1 MTTTRG
7 LAKGI
12 KRPDFFVMQQI
23 QRQLSSDLAWIV
35 CGIFLIS
42 VIESEKI
49 MGPSPITV
57 YSVIYECVSAF
68 ANVGASL
75 GYPDTSTSQSA
86 QYHTL
91 SKLIVILLM
100 YRGRHRGKS
109 RKQYDK
115 QLKIANTSTNIYIAI
130 TGLPAAID
138 RAVLLPSDQWHEKE
152 QEDLQLKRRNT
163 GASLSLPARGNST
176 AVFYRSRTM

>member
-35 CGIFLIS
+35 IGIFLIC
-42 VIESEKI
+42 VIESEQI
-49 MGPSPITV
+49 LSTSPITV
-57 YSVIYECVSAF
+57 FSVIYECVSSF

-86 QYHTL
+86 QYRTL
-91 SKLIVILLM
+91 SKLIIICLM
-100 YRGRHRGKS
+100 YRGRHRGK
-109 RKQYDK
+109 
-115 QLKIANTSTNIYIAI
+115 
-130 TGLPAAID
+130 
-138 RAVLLPSDQWHEKE
+138 
-152 QEDLQLKRRNT
+152 
-163 GASLSLPARGNST
+163 
-176 AVFYRSRTM
+176 YRSKCDKNSNRTWRAC